1 MRRSCVEGAV
11 SKQDLFKSLMKKE
24 ATVVGTPRLAPNK
37 VKIVSSW
44 SNPGGSSLAH
54 INLTNLLNA
63 NGYDC
68 TFYGPHDWHLDKCK
82 AGILKDCILS
92 PQDTLISH
100 CIQIPEQVDVRQH
113 IMYCHEK
120 EVFPLKGR
128 NLAHYDLIVFVSNSQ
143 KEWHGSDHQSTVIP
157 PIVRKVNWTNPNNG
171 VAGVIGSIDENK
183 QTHKSIQRAIMA
195 GYQKVMLFGQVN
207 DTPYFYDKV
216 QPMLGTG
223 AVVLA
228 DHEDD
233 PTAMYGQVSEVF
245 HSSLSETYGLVEAE
259 CRLSGI
265 PFNGESN
272 GQEILGNEEIL
283 KRWRKVL
290 S

>member
-1 MRRSCVEGAV
+1 MSNQA
-11 SKQDLFKSLMKKE
+11 SKQELFKSLMKKE
-24 ATVVGTPRLAPNK
+24 ATVVGRPRLAPSK

-44 SNPGGSSLAH
+44 TNPGGGTVAH
-54 INLTNLLNA
+54 INLTNLLND

-68 TFYGPHDWHLDKCK
+68 TFYGPNEWHLDKCK
-82 AGILKDCILS
+82 SDTIDKCILG
-92 PQDTLISH
+92 PTDILISH
-100 CIQIPEQVDVRQH
+100 FIQVPEQVQVKKH
-113 IMYCHEK
+113 ILYCHEK
-120 EVFPLKGR
+120 DVWPLKTIP
-128 NLAHYDLIVFVSNSQ
+128 LARYDSIVFVSNSQ
-143 KEWHGSDHQSTVIP
+143 KEWQGVDHPSTIIP
-157 PIVRKVNWTNPNNG
+157 PIVKKVNWTNPNNG
-171 VAGVIGSIDENK
+171 VAGVIGSIDTNK

-207 DTPYFYDKV
+207 DTPYFNEKV
-216 QPMLGTG
+216 QPLLGAG
-223 AVVLA
+223 SVVLA

-272 GQEILGNEEIL
+272 GQEILEKEEIL
-283 KRWRKVL
+283 KRWKKIING